1 MSASTIPAMP
11 ASRPRWRR
19 RLRRYGPAWTGGA
32 IVIAWVLVAVLAPWI
47 SPYPPDAQDV
57 VNRLQPP
64 TTAHWL
70 GTDVLGRDVF
80 SRLLHGARLSLLA
93 GFTVVLLGAAIGT
106 TVGIVAAWARGIWD
120 EALMRLTD
128 LVLCFPPIIL
138 ALAIAAALGIGT
150 RNTVAQYLH
159 FIRLP

>member
-1 MSASTIPAMP
+1 MSASTIPAAATPAMP
-11 ASRPRWRR
+11 APRPRWRR

-64 TTAHWL
+64 DAAHWL

-93 GFTVVLLGAAIGT
+93 GFTVVLLGAAIAPRSASSPLGP
-106 TVGIVAAWARGIWD
+106 AAS
-120 EALMRLTD
+120 
-128 LVLCFPPIIL
+128 
-138 ALAIAAALGIGT
+138 GT
-150 RNTVAQYLH
+150 R
-159 FIRLP
+159 R